1 MAKHPSHD
9 RTFQPSGDSSSSYGD
24 GGFYFTQPVG
34 AGGGYADGGFFF
46 TQPVGAGGGYA
57 GPSRAARRASGFVH
71 PAYAGAGGYGVA
83 PKVGA
88 VNLKNIKVT
97 GLKAT
102 PSVTGTGA
110 SASAKTGTGIADKPA
125 TKKAAATA
133 SAATIKAFE
142 DAYVLLGEK
151 QFWRDYWNAAKTAA
165 GSNFSTQSQTEKKG
179 WDDAYTAASRAA
191 TSAEQALLAGM
202 PPFPVLTSGV
212 AAGMATGPEAEAL
225 RAYKNALIEKG
236 MLNQAFRKVSG
247 SKRSPS
253 QPLIDAIL
261 RDIRDPM
268 MKTLFTSTSKGTT
281 PWDLRSGAKL
291 DSFMAAM
298 RGYIIND
305 PQSEWSD
312 AQGNWGTKWW
322 AYVKNPS
329 LPGDVGGSPLY
340 TKTGSPAIDAVVA
353 GLVATGVVNA
363 GDRVT
368 YAAISKYAINTGTTF
383 DNDFVSNGDR
393 DKVTKSYV
401 SWRML
406 KKFFTDANKNAIK
419 SARTPW
425 DTKKAANP
433 QTLSSAKANWENAR
447 KTFVETARTAEQLTI
462 EQQNN
467 ALTAK
472 NKATETEGAFDK
484 TRDFATAALSAR
496 QGAEGAALVSDVAAT
511 QQYAAA
517 ADAAA
522 KDARAQSDLALRL
535 AQEVT
540 SLVSRAGGLA
550 VVEKERADAASV
562 AAERSAGEA
571 RESADAATAQVAV
584 AQSGL
589 AVKQAEDEAKRA
601 AEAKAAQDAAV
612 ADANAKAQGAQA
624 AADAAKAAADRAAAG
639 VANGTVSAADA
650 EAARRKYE
658 ELQSMAAA
666 EAAKAG
672 AEQAKADLA
681 KAEAERIEALA
692 AAERNKKDEI
702 TRDVFTP
709 GEQEPGRL
717 QKPQM
722 VSGDLA
728 PSSSEGFLTKYKTPI
743 LVTVL
748 LGGAALAWHL
758 TRNR

>member
-1 MAKHPSHD
+1 MAKHP
-9 RTFQPSGDSSSSYGD
+9 RTFVPSSDTSSSYGD
-24 GGFYFTQPVG
+24 GGFFFTQPVG

-57 GPSRAARRASGFVH
+57 GPNRAARRASGFVH

-88 VNLKNIKVT
+88 GALRNVAAGGVKN
-97 GLKAT
+97 T
-102 PSVTGTGA
+102 PSNKPTGRGAGA
-110 SASAKTGTGIADKPA
+110 SASDKTGTGIADAPA

-142 DAYVLLGEK
+142 DAHILLGEK
-151 QFWRDYWNAAKTAA
+151 QFWRDYWSAAKSAA
-165 GSNFSTQSQTEKKG
+165 GSNFSTQSEAEKKG
-179 WDDAYTAASRAA
+179 WDDAHVVA
-191 TSAEQALLAGM
+191 TRSAQSAEQALLAGM
-202 PPFPVLTSGV
+202 PPFPVRTSGTL
-212 AAGMATGPEAEAL
+212 AGMPTGPEADAL

-261 RDIRDPM
+261 RDIRDPVWKQLFS
-268 MKTLFTSTSKGTT
+268 KTSEGEKLW
-281 PWDLRSGAKL
+281 PLRDSPKL
-291 DSFMAAM
+291 DPLMSALLVYVT
-298 RGYIIND
+298 RD
-305 PQSEWSD
+305 PMSEWSEKSGD
-312 AQGNWGTKWW
+312 WGTKWW
-322 AYVKNPS
+322 TYEKLEGAPGKVGGKAGNPS
-329 LPGDVGGSPLY
+329 KGKGKQFENLP
-340 TKTGSPAIDAVVA
+340 
-353 GLVATGVVNA
+353 N
-363 GDRVT
+363 
-368 YAAISKYAINTGTTF
+368 ISKFAINVGTTF
-383 DNDFVSNGDR
+383 DDDFWSNDDRKKVS
-393 DKVTKSYV
+393 KSYA

-406 KKFFTDANKNAIK
+406 KKFFTTANENNIK

-425 DTKKAANP
+425 DTKRAANP
-433 QTLSSAKANWENAR
+433 QALTSAKANWENAR

-472 NKATETEGAFDK
+472 NKATQTESAFDK
-484 TRDFATAALSAR
+484 ARDFAAAALSAR
-496 QGAEGAALVSDVAAT
+496 QGAEGAALVADVAAV

-522 KDARAQSDLALRL
+522 KDARAQSDAALRL

-540 SLVSRAGGLA
+540 SLVARAGGLA

-571 RESADAATAQVAV
+571 RDSADAATAQVAV

-601 AEAKAAQDAAV
+601 AEEKAKQDAAL

-658 ELQSMAAA
+658 ELQAVAAA

-692 AAERNKKDEI
+692 AAERDKKDEI
-702 TRDVFTP
+702 TKDVFTP
-709 GEQEPGRL
+709 GEQEVIRL
-717 QKPQM
+717 AKPKM

-728 PSSSEGFLTKYKTPI
+728 PTSEDGFFAKYKTPI
-743 LVTVL
+743 LVTSL
-748 LGGAALAWHL
+748 ILGGAALAWHL
-758 TRNR
+758 RNR